1 MPPLHTLRLV
11 QVPARGGTSP
21 QPTLGTIT
29 QYKASRADPGNA
41 RKSLSVRVSSSEFS
55 IAMHEK
61 DIWDVEACLKK
72 KSSMFWFIEQNVPIN
87 ADSATPQEV
96 RLGPRVCKGGP
107 PCEPAFI

>member
-41 RKSLSVRVSSSEFS
+41 RMSLSVRVSSFEFS

-61 DIWDVEACLKK
+61 DICGIEKRK
-72 KSSMFWFIEQNVPIN
+72 KSDMFWFIEQKEPIN
-87 ADSATPQEV
+87 ADSATPQEA

>member
-41 RKSLSVRVSSSEFS
+41 RMSLSVRVSSSEFS

-61 DIWDVEACLKK
+61 DNIEKRKIVR
-72 KSSMFWFIEQNVPIN
+72 MFWFIEQKEPIN
-87 ADSATPQEV
+87 ADSATPQEA